1 VNQGQYKI
9 ALTKPLN
16 GALALLEY
24 QLSLGNQITEKLNT
38 IEDFIENYSIYLLPV
53 KVLGWIILLVALMVT
68 NFIAIGKWP
77 ISAIVKKRNKKD
89 HTLGEPIDVTS
100 DNELK
105 KIVTEQS
112 VVLIDFWAEWCGPCL
127 LMDKTISNIAQEYAE
142 SLTVVKVDVSLNSTL
157 SKLYGVRGL
166 PTVLVFKN
174 GDEVIRKSG
183 SLTKSQLV
191 KLIE

>member
-1 VNQGQYKI
+1 M
-9 ALTKPLN
+9 
-16 GALALLEY
+16 GALALLES
-24 QLSLGNQITEKLNT
+24 QLSLGNQVTEKLNT
-38 IEDFIENYSIYLLPV
+38 IENFIENASIYLFPI
-53 KVLGWIILLVALMVT
+53 KVLGGIILFVALMVT
-68 NFIAIGKWP
+68 NFIAIAKWP
-77 ISAIVKKRNKKD
+77 ISAISKRLNKNGP
-89 HTLGEPIDVTS
+89 TLGQPIDVTS

-112 VVLIDFWAEWCGPCL
+112 IVLIDFWAEWCGPCL

-157 SKLYGVRGL
+157 SKLYGIRGL
-166 PTVLVFKN
+166 PTVLVFKK